1 VTASAPEV
9 SGIEAGIQNS
19 VMGMMGSMGGAAAGA
34 GPVQYPEYVAPPLP
48 QCPAGKQQCSRPECG
63 EYNGC
68 WEPSPL
74 DASGWKCK
82 CLSPP
87 PPPAPGS
94 PNWLSDPKNQVQAP
108 PQGEI
113 ANSAMLGMYESGKIA
128 LNLEKYLKASADKL
142 ESQAELGRMIVDDI
156 KKAQPCKLVVAEDG
170 EMDCEVG
177 LDGQIIPPNGE
188 IGEKVGT
195 VDDVPAA
202 EGDAAGAAGQ
212 EGEDKKKGLLGLG
225 MFGLKQT
232 KGSQSLAQSGEM
244 EVNPSLVKTRRMTA
258 EEGHALGKR
267 LEAIKGYDKSLS
279 ARDQSEIKQL
289 EYSARQY
296 NGDAARPAASLLFSG
311 LLALA
316 VASFV

>member
-9 SGIEAGIQNS
+9 SGIETGIENNI
-19 VMGMMGSMGGAAAGA
+19 MGMIGSMGGAAASA
-34 GPVQYPEYVAPPLP
+34 GPVQYPQYVAPPLP

-94 PNWLSDPKNQVQAP
+94 PNWLSDPENQVQAP

-142 ESQAELGRMIVDDI
+142 ESQAELGRMVTPRPSPIQSLFS
-156 KKAQPCKLVVAEDG
+156 APSPCHELDATTPLLKRFSHPLG
-170 EMDCEVG
+170 ECF
-177 LDGQIIPPNGE
+177 
-188 IGEKVGT
+188 
-195 VDDVPAA
+195 
-202 EGDAAGAAGQ
+202 
-212 EGEDKKKGLLGLG
+212 GEDFLRGKE
-225 MFGLKQT
+225 F
-232 KGSQSLAQSGEM
+232 SFPLAVGC
-244 EVNPSLVKTRRMTA
+244 
-258 EEGHALGKR
+258 
-267 LEAIKGYDKSLS
+267 
-279 ARDQSEIKQL
+279 
-289 EYSARQY
+289 
-296 NGDAARPAASLLFSG
+296 AARFRLFHLLRV
-311 LLALA
+311 ALR
-316 VASFV
+316 

>member
-1 VTASAPEV
+1 MNYLTAEQRSGTGSPCTQNLSDEVLCHGGDPCGNVTMRSSLAPRNVSALHEPARQISRIFTHALSRTENVPSAMQVLQDATPAPAAPAAADPAVPGEAPVTASAPEV

-19 VMGMMGSMGGAAAGA
+19 VMGMMGSMGGDAAGA

-48 QCPAGKQQCSRPECG
+48 QCPPGKQQCSRPECG
-63 EYNGC
+63 VYNGC

-142 ESQAELGRMIVDDI
+142 ESQAELGRMVMPSPSPIQ
-156 KKAQPCKLVVAEDG
+156 ARLSAPSPCHRL
-170 EMDCEVG
+170 
-177 LDGQIIPPNGE
+177 
-188 IGEKVGT
+188 
-195 VDDVPAA
+195 
-202 EGDAAGAAGQ
+202 DAAPPF
-212 EGEDKKKGLLGLG
+212 EILKCLG
-225 MFGLKQT
+225 
-232 KGSQSLAQSGEM
+232 SR
-244 EVNPSLVKTRRMTA
+244 V
-258 EEGHALGKR
+258 
-267 LEAIKGYDKSLS
+267 
-279 ARDQSEIKQL
+279 
-289 EYSARQY
+289 
-296 NGDAARPAASLLFSG
+296 
-311 LLALA
+311 
-316 VASFV
+316 